1 MLKHLINYNL
11 LMIKPNTVK
20 RSLITLANVLFFAL
34 ISSGISAQTLPSI
47 SYSSPASANT
57 SITLTQNTAMSP
69 LTPYNT
75 GGAVA
80 AFGYSPTAFTLTG
93 ATLQLP
99 WGMGIDPSDKIYVV
113 NYTTTN
119 KSTSGTISKYN
130 SSGVYQGTYGTGGT
144 LYNPT
149 GIVFDASGN
158 GYVLDYNRGNNGIG
172 NNNGNAYIEQ
182 YNSAGTYQGT
192 IVSGLGSNAT
202 GLAIDAS
209 NNLYIALGTQV
220 SEYTNGGQLAQSIL
234 APTGGNVVA
243 VGVDGSYNIYMLD
256 NVNNDVVEY
265 SSTGTY
271 IKTILVGLNNP
282 NAFYVDGGG
291 DVYVGNSGD
300 GTVTIYNPNLAI
312 GSNLFTITG
321 FTDPRGIAT
330 DSKGYLYITD
340 NSATPKVTQYKPTG
354 GYFISGQLPPGLS
367 FNSTTGV
374 ISGTPTSGFN
384 PTTYTITA
392 YNATGSSSTK
402 VTLYCPVNISIS
414 YSPSINVYT
423 IGTAIAN
430 LLPTT
435 AGIPAPNSFSI
446 NPSLTPTGLSFNTNT
461 GAISGTP
468 TTPSAA
474 TVYTVTASNGTNTA
488 TTTLSIAC
496 VVDNYW
502 TGNVDQYWETPG
514 NWNAGH
520 VPINT
525 ERASIGVVYNYKAK
539 KASNRDPV
547 VKNANTQAYYV
558 TFGSLTTAE
567 NLTVQTGATLT
578 INNVLTVNANATP
591 TFIGQGTGALNFIPA
606 AVLYV
611 NGMLAISNPI
621 TTASFVTLQSNATS
635 SASIGESTGSV
646 TGNVNVQRYIPAGY
660 RGYRLLSSPVNTG
673 TTDSWGNKIYS
684 INYLLN
690 SVYTSG
696 TGAGF
701 TVPSKTG
708 NPSMYLFRE
717 NMKPQYTTFLNS
729 CYRGIS
735 DINASP
741 NYTLNIDGALN
752 SNGGPVNIPIGNGY
766 LFYFRGGITS
776 TSATVA
782 YTAGSIPGDATLAAT
797 GTLNQGSITFRHW
810 YTPGTAGLMYSTISG
825 DPTIEGFNV
834 IGNPYACTID
844 LGTYATGGISMTNIS
859 KFVYEL
865 DPVSKNY
872 GVFALDGSV
881 PSKNNASRYIASGQ
895 GFVVMAAGTSPS
907 SLTFNESCK
916 VENMQNTGANLLLSK
931 APVANIVPRYLRLQM
946 ALDSNNMEETIFS
959 FNDNAKTSYVFDE
972 DALYRVGSGSVNI
985 ASFSSD
991 NRMVAVNTM
1000 PLDTKGV
1007 SVNIKINAAASGTYS
1022 LKMNSI
1028 QGIPQLYDIWLMD
1041 AYKKDSVDL
1050 RHNKTYL
1057 FDIIK
1062 TDTGS
1067 FGAHRFKLIMR
1078 QNPAFAYHLLNFTA
1092 SKATG
1097 RQVQLNW
1104 VTENEANYT
1113 NFTVERST
1121 DGGASYAVVGGVP
1134 STGASQYGLLDK
1146 NPGENNLYRLK
1157 QEDINNQITYSHII
1171 PIGFTNQ
1178 GDNLAGNINIYPN
1191 PAGSVIN
1198 MAVSTAVN
1206 DKAAI
1211 YNFTITNNYGF
1222 IVKQGTSPQANWQ
1235 ANISGLLPGNYI
1247 IQVVNTKDKS
1257 FIGKSKLVKL

>member
-1 MLKHLINYNL
+1 MLLHLINYNS

-20 RSLITLANVLFFAL
+20 RTLVTLANILFFVF
-34 ISSGISAQTLPSI
+34 ISSEILAQTSPSI
-47 SYSSPASANT
+47 SYSSPAQAIT
-57 SITLTQNTAMSP
+57 SVTLTQNTAMSP

-80 AFGYSPTAFTLTG
+80 AFGYSPTAFALTG
-93 ATLQLP
+93 ATLKLP
-99 WGMGIDPSDKIYVV
+99 WGMGIDPSDNIYVV
-113 NYTTTN
+113 NYTANGKNTP
-119 KSTSGTISKYN
+119 GTISKYN

-144 LYNPT
+144 LYNPS
-149 GIVFDASGN
+149 GIVFDAGGN
-158 GYVLDYNRGNNGIG
+158 GYVLNYNRANNGNG
-172 NNNGNAYIEQ
+172 NNNGNPYIELYSSTGVYQ
-182 YNSAGTYQGT
+182 GKIPVQGT
-192 IVSGLGSNAT
+192 IAT
-202 GLAIDAS
+202 GIAIDAS
-209 NNLYIALGTQV
+209 NNLYVALGTQV
-220 SEYTNGGQLAQSIL
+220 SEYTNGGQLVQSIA

-256 NVNNDVVEY
+256 NANNNVVEY

-282 NAFYVDGGG
+282 NAFYVDGAG
-291 DVYVGNSGD
+291 DVYVGNTGN
-300 GTVTIYNPNLAI
+300 GTVTIYNPNLAP

-330 DSKGYLYITD
+330 DSKGYLYVTD

-367 FNSTTGV
+367 FNSTNGV
-374 ISGTPTSGFN
+374 ISGTPTVGFN

-392 YNATGSSSTK
+392 YNASGSNNTK
-402 VTLYCPVNISIS
+402 VTLYCPVSIAIS
-414 YSPSINVYT
+414 YSPAINVYT
-423 IGTAIAN
+423 IGTAISN
-430 LLPTT
+430 LSPTIT
-435 AGIPAPNSFSI
+435 GVPAPNSFSI
-446 NPSLTPTGLSFNTNT
+446 SSPLPAGLNFNTGT
-461 GAISGTP
+461 GVISGTP
-468 TTPSAA
+468 TTASAA

-502 TGNVDQYWETPG
+502 TGNVDTYWDTPG

-520 VPINT
+520 VPTNT

-547 VKNANTQAYYV
+547 VKSLNTAAYYV
-558 TFGSLTTAE
+558 TFGNLTTPE
-567 NLTVQTGATLT
+567 SLTVQTGASLI
-578 INNVLTVNANATP
+578 INNVLTVDANATP
-591 TFIGQGTGALNFIPA
+591 TFIGQGTGALNIIPS

-611 NGMLAISNPI
+611 DGTLTISNP
-621 TTASFVTLQSNATS
+621 TTPGSFVTLQSNATS
-635 SASIGESTGSV
+635 SASVGQITTGSII
-646 TGNVNVQRYIPAGY
+646 GNVNVQRYIPAGY

-673 TTDSWGNKIYS
+673 TTDSYLNKIYS

-701 TVPSKTG
+701 TAPSRYG

-752 SNGGPVNIPIGNGY
+752 SNGGPVNIPVGNGY

-776 TSATVA
+776 TNAAVA
-782 YTAGSIPGDATLAAT
+782 YTVGSIPGDATLTAT

-810 YTPGTAGLMYSTISG
+810 YQPATAGLMYSTISG

-834 IGNPYACTID
+834 VGNPYACTID
-844 LGTYATGGISMTNIS
+844 LGTYASGGISMTNVS

-872 GVFALDGSV
+872 GVFDLTGNT
-881 PSKNNASRYIASGQ
+881 PSKDNASRYIASGQ
-895 GFVVMAAGTSPS
+895 GFVVMASTGA

-931 APVANIVPRYLRLQM
+931 APIVNIVPRYLRLQI
-946 ALDSNNMEETIFS
+946 ALDSSNTEETVLS
-959 FNDNAKTSYVFDE
+959 FDDNAKTSYIFNE
-972 DALYRVGSGSVNI
+972 DALYRVGSGTVNI
-985 ASFSSD
+985 ASFASD
-991 NRMVAVNTM
+991 NRMLAVNTM

-1007 SVNIKINAAASGTYS
+1007 SIKIKINAAANGTYS
-1022 LKMNSI
+1022 LNMNSI
-1028 QGIPQLYDIWLMD
+1028 KGIPELYDIWLMD

-1057 FDIIK
+1057 FDINK
-1062 TDTGS
+1062 SDTAS
-1067 FGAHRFKLIMR
+1067 FGAYRFKVVMR
-1078 QNPAFAYHLLNFTA
+1078 QNPALAYHLLNFTA
-1092 SKATG
+1092 TKTTG
-1097 RQVQLNW
+1097 KQVQLNW

-1121 DGGASYAVVGGVP
+1121 DGGATYAVVGGVP
-1134 STGASQYGLLDK
+1134 STGAGQYGLIDK
-1146 NPGENNLYRLK
+1146 NPGKNNLYRLK
-1157 QEDINNQITYSHII
+1157 QEDINNNITYSHII
-1171 PIGFTNQ
+1171 PVGFANQ
-1178 GDNLAGNINIYPN
+1178 GNDMADNNINVYPN
-1191 PAGSVIN
+1191 PAGSTIN
-1198 MAVSTAVN
+1198 MTLNTEVKG
-1206 DKAAI
+1206 KASI
-1211 YNFTITNNYGF
+1211 YNFTITNNYGLV
-1222 IVKQGTSPQANWQ
+1222 VKQGTSAQINWQ
-1235 ANISGLLPGNYI
+1235 TNISDLRPGTYI
-1247 IQVVNTKDKS
+1247 IQVVNDRDKT
-1257 FIGKSKLVKL
+1257 FIGRSKLVKL